1 MWQVTLQT
9 AAAGSDKETDGTGEK
24 SQHAPSESSTLTF
37 STVEQRRYFTVMRVA
52 ATSNVSGSTCL
63 ANDGETAA
71 QFSPLVVVVGVVV
84 DVVVDVVVGVVVYLL
99 YLHHPYICIISY
111 TSISSSSDL
120 FFPILPLPY
129 ASNFYSSF
137 LLDLSPSHISRH
149 AGVDVTGGSE
159 IR

>member
-1 MWQVTLQT
+1 
-9 AAAGSDKETDGTGEK
+9 
-24 SQHAPSESSTLTF
+24 
-37 STVEQRRYFTVMRVA
+37 MRVA

-63 ANDGETAA
+63 ANDVKTAA

-84 DVVVDVVVGVVVYLL
+84 VVVVVYLL
-99 YLHHPYICIISY
+99 YLHHPYIGIISY
-111 TSISSSSDL
+111 TSISSSCDL

-159 IR
+159 IRGG

>member
-1 MWQVTLQT
+1 M
-9 AAAGSDKETDGTGEK
+9 
-24 SQHAPSESSTLTF
+24 
-37 STVEQRRYFTVMRVA
+37 A

-63 ANDGETAA
+63 ANDVETAA

-84 DVVVDVVVGVVVYLL
+84 MVYLL

-159 IR
+159 ILGG